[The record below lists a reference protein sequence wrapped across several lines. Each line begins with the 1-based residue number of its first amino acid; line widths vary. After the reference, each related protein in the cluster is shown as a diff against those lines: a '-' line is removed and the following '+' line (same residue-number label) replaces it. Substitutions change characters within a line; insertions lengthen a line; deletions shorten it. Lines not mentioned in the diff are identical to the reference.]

1 MKIIVAGLLATLLVL
16 CSLTVRASEIVLTAI
31 VPHHVGWTVQK
42 SPVLYFFISQATSL
56 PIRFSLLDK
65 RRIAPVADVPLSSPT
80 GPGLVAIRLK
90 DYNIVLEED
99 VQYRWY
105 VSVVQNPD
113 SRSKDIVAGGMIEH
127 VGWVTVGYL
136 YDGPSCDK
144 DVVRFL
150 MKAGVW
156 YDGFA
161 CLNKLIEANPE
172 DRTLRDLRDELLGRK
187 NLLYFP

>member
-1 MKIIVAGLLATLLVL
+1 MKTIIPGLPATLLVL
-16 CSLTVRASEIVLTAI
+16 WSLSVRANELVLTAM
-31 VPHHVGWTVQK
+31 VPYDVGWTVQK

-99 VQYRWY
+99 MQYRWY

-113 SRSKDIVAGGMIEH
+113 SHSKDIVAGGIIERVDPRLVDYYVAH
-127 VGWVTVGYL
+127 VIKT
-136 YDGPSCDK
+136 
-144 DVVRFL
+144 RF
-150 MKAGVW
+150 V
-156 YDGFA
+156 
-161 CLNKLIEANPE
+161 CL
-172 DRTLRDLRDELLGRK
+172 
-187 NLLYFP
+187 